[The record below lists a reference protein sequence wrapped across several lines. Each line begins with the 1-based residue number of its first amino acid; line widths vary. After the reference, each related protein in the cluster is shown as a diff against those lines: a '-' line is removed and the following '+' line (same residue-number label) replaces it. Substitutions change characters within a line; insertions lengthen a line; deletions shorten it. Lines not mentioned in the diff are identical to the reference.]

1 MGVQPSPGGALER
14 SQESSLADVVN
25 TILDKGVVVDVFAR
39 VSLVGIELLRADVRV
54 VIASVDTYL
63 RFAEQV
69 GRLDMGREEPRDLT
83 QVVEGVTEGAAKSKG
98 RGALE
103 GGAEAA
109 REKGKGVLEAG
120 ADTLKDLV
128 GGGEERERQPAKSK
142 RRQAEGGRR

>member
-1 MGVQPSPGGALER
+1 MGVQPSPGGALNR

-69 GRLDMGREEPRDLT
+69 GRLSLGSEEPKDLT
-83 QVVEGVTEGAAKSKG
+83 EVVEGVSEGASKG
-98 RGALE
+98 
-103 GGAEAA
+103 
-109 REKGKGVLEAG
+109 KGKGVLEAG
-120 ADTLKDLV
+120 AEKLQDVLGT
-128 GGGEERERQPAKSK
+128 GGEEEREKQPA
-142 RRQAEGGRR
+142 RRSGHGERKERR